1 MDSRAY
7 VKGHDFGYGKM
18 NEFCKINKLKL
29 RNADDVKEYVFDAL
43 INAFDCKSSN
53 GVLKFFDSSAIIKI
67 EINWKSI
74 LF

>member
-1 MDSRAY
+1 
-7 VKGHDFGYGKM
+7 M

-43 INAFDCKSSN
+43 INAFDCKSIN

-67 EINWKSI
+67 EIN
-74 LF
+74 